1 MSRPGTRT
9 KCSNAQASSHSSR
22 YCFCL
27 MWVESGHCLFPI
39 HDCAEGEHK
48 ELKTQRPKS
57 LPPGKSRNTSVQGQ
71 RALSSC
77 PQAQVLP
84 SRMVFGKVSTHIHCT
99 ITWPF
104 SPPAQP
110 GKPSQPP
117 WPAGTCPC
125 VCVCVCLC
133 KGLLSMLSHYWGA
146 QRCRDRPGGTPFG
159 VKGPHVCRCGFIGT
173 SLCQSPLPAFC
184 VAVSGTGL
192 LLSSCSGFLVGPG
205 AQGSQ
210 GDPGSLAH
218 PSAPWAPAGLGTLS
232 SQRSLVLPEA
242 PLALEPPGGP
252 LALGAPH
259 PPWGPA
265 VLLHPQFRS
274 CPLTL

>member
-1 MSRPGTRT
+1 MLERLELATHSEPESRLSPRGSHLPGRLIT
-9 KCSNAQASSHSSR
+9 
-22 YCFCL
+22 
-27 MWVESGHCLFPI
+27 G
-39 HDCAEGEHK
+39 EG
-48 ELKTQRPKS
+48 TS
-57 LPPGKSRNTSVQGQ
+57 LN
-71 RALSSC
+71 LSSC
-77 PQAQVLP
+77 PARETQSAALA
-84 SRMVFGKVSTHIHCT
+84 SRDMPV
-99 ITWPF
+99 
-104 SPPAQP
+104 
-110 GKPSQPP
+110 
-117 WPAGTCPC
+117 C

-159 VKGPHVCRCGFIGT
+159 VKGPHVCRCGFIGA
-173 SLCQSPLPAFC
+173 SLCQSPLPAWC